1 MRFKGSFA
9 KGLIAAVVLTLVPLE
24 AFSAQ
29 KITPGSTCKVLNQ
42 KVVYQSK
49 SYNCIK
55 SGKKLVWNKG
65 VKVETTTSTFEF
77 TSVCQADPYVPKE
90 WAEYQKNISA
100 YGCNPPYRYVKQSLT
115 SQLPTTIQ
123 SSRTELLQVSECK
136 LSRSEP
142 WKYHLNNNLI
152 LNPNL
157 VVQIVPFATRD
168 YPATSDPRLD
178 WKLYVDYLTSSL
190 SNMTDGPS
198 NYQFRIAPKYYT
210 TTTNL
215 TDYKLSG
222 AVSHGEATG
231 NPSRY
236 KLISDVLA
244 VADSEID
251 FTGADYIFFFS
262 PLSVSRDVLGNQI
275 AWGQSV
281 TTREKTFR
289 GNSYITS
296 YVNDFKS
303 KYWIQIEPFSFIHEM
318 MHIFGSA
325 EDYYGDIN
333 YGGTEVGT
341 GNWGNMS
348 GARMDHLIWDRWN
361 VQMISDDQVRCVSND
376 KTSINWIK
384 PSTITGAHE
393 KLLMV
398 PITKFEGLVVESI
411 RASGFNYKIPKAQQG
426 AIVYRVNTAQID
438 EKVVHGDGIYIQ
450 CPKNKICRKERTLG
464 GFRMAEAVLKVGDFV
479 ESNGVKIT
487 VVESGDFGDVVK
499 VEKVS

>member
-1 MRFKGSFA
+1 MRKVISA
-9 KGLIAAVVLTLVPLE
+9 VVITALVSVVSPIAAFGTVKAGSPCTK
-24 AFSAQ
+24 A
-29 KITPGSTCKVLNQ
+29 GSTSTSSGK
-42 KVVYQSK
+42 KYT
-49 SYNCIK
+49 CIK
-55 SGKKLVWNKG
+55 SGKKLSWNKG
-65 VKVETTTSTFEF
+65 VQIATTTTAFEF
-77 TSVCQADPYVPKE
+77 MSACQADPFVPKE
-90 WAEYQKNISA
+90 WAEYQKNISVN
-100 YGCNPPYRYVKQSLT
+100 GCNPPYRYVKQSLT
-115 SQLPTTIQ
+115 TQLPTTAQ
-123 SSRTELLQVSECK
+123 STQTELLQVSECK
-136 LSRSEP
+136 LTRSEN
-142 WKYHLNNNLI
+142 WQYRLNNNLI

-222 AVSHGEATG
+222 AVSHGEATA
-231 NPSRY
+231 NPNRY

-244 VADSEID
+244 VADSDID

-262 PLSVSRDVLGNQI
+262 PLTVSRDVLGNQI

-281 TTREKTFR
+281 ITGEKNFR

-296 YVNDFKS
+296 HVSDFKS

-325 EDYYGDIN
+325 QDYYGDIN

-348 GARMDHLIWDRWN
+348 GGKMDHLIWDRWN
-361 VQMISDDQVRCVSND
+361 VQMIADSQVRCASKD
-376 KTSINWIK
+376 RTSINWIK
-384 PSTITGAHE
+384 PSTIAGLHE

-398 PITKFEGLVVESI
+398 PISNTVGIVVESI
-411 RASGFNYKIPKAQQG
+411 RASGFNYKIPKIQQG

-438 EKVVHGDGIYIQ
+438 ENLIHGDGIYIQ
-450 CPKNKICRKERTLG
+450 CPKNKVCRKEPTLG
-464 GFRMAEAVLKVGDFV
+464 GFRMAEAVLKVGEFV
-479 ESNGVKIT
+479 ESDGVRIT

-499 VEKVS
+499 VEKINS